1 MPRRQSIRSEPSNVV
16 PIRTKDRKPDAA
28 PDAIESAAVL
38 IGTGLGKA
46 IKTTR
51 KLRERLS
58 AVGETIAETGKRAGK
73 TLKESLP
80 EIPGIGGKK
89 KAPAAKKRVKKTARP
104 APAHGEDALT
114 HQAAPATKRSTKA
127 TPPVTAR
134 RRASSPGRRG

>member
-1 MPRRQSIRSEPSNVV
+1 MPRRQSIRPEPTRPASE
-16 PIRTKDRKPDAA
+16 T

-51 KLRERLS
+51 KIREGLS
-58 AVGETIAETGKRAGK
+58 AVGETIAETGKRASK
-73 TLKESLP
+73 TLKASLP
-80 EIPGIGGKK
+80 SIGRKK
-89 KAPAAKKRVKKTARP
+89 KAPAAKKRVKKTVKP
-104 APAHGEDALT
+104 APAHGEDQLT

-127 TPPVTAR
+127 PPPVTAR